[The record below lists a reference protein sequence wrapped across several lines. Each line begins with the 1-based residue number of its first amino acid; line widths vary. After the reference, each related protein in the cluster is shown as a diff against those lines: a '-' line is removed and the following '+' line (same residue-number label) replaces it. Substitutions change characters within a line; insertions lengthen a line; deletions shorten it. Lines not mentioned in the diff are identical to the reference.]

1 MESVEKEGSGVWDSS
16 QSLLTYAS
24 GMIDAQHCKTGMLS
38 GCLLEWRILE
48 SSELVRTSHLM
59 K

>member
-1 MESVEKEGSGVWDSS
+1 M
-16 QSLLTYAS
+16 YAS
-24 GMIDAQHCKTGMLS
+24 GMIDAQHCKTRMES
-38 GCLLEWRILE
+38 EHRLEWHILE

>member
-1 MESVEKEGSGVWDSS
+1 MELVEKEGSGVWDSS
-16 QSLLTYAS
+16 QSLLMYAS
-24 GMIDAQHCKTGMLS
+24 GMIDAQHCKTSMRS
-38 GCLLEWRILE
+38 GCRLEWRILE